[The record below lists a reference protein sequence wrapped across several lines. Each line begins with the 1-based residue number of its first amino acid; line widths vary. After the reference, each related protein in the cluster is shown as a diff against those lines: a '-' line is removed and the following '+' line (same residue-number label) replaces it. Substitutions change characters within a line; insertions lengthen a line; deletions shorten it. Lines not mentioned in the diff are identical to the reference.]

1 MTRPRSARTWL
12 TSPAIL
18 LVGAGIYAVAEGP
31 GGVTFYLTPLAVG
44 VIAAV
49 AGMVGGHRHLM
60 PAGLG
65 IAGWGVAV
73 ALVHYDIIPAARTT
87 PAYMIGV
94 GLGVLVTSF
103 IAPRAD
109 RGAWTHSAIVAVVV
123 AAIFY
128 FVEFG
133 VPSLGRWPAWAISLV
148 IWAAWEILQPLIRPS
163 PLARTTADSAS

>member
-1 MTRPRSARTWL
+1 MTRPRSATTWL

-44 VIAAV
+44 VIAAI
-49 AGMVGGHRHLM
+49 AGIVGAHRHLV

-73 ALVHYDIIPAARTT
+73 ALVHFDIIPATRTT

-94 GLGVLVTSF
+94 GFGVLLTSY
-103 IAPRAD
+103 IAPRAE
-109 RGAWTHSAIVAVVV
+109 RGAWTHSAIVAVV
-123 AAIFY
+123 AAAVFF

-148 IWAAWEILQPLIRPS
+148 IWAAWETLQPLVRPS
-163 PLARTTADSAS
+163 PLAETAADATT